1 MSTEVP
7 SSPEPRQ
14 DPKEER
20 TWAMVCHLAALAG
33 YIIPVAGNIVGPLI
47 IWLMK
52 KEQFALVND
61 QGRESLNFQ
70 ISITIYAIIAGL
82 LAFVGIGLVLLPVVG
97 IFALVMIIMAAI
109 KANEGV
115 AYRYPLNMRFIS

>member
-7 SSPEPRQ
+7 SSPEPGQ

-47 IWLMK
+47 VWLMK

-61 QGRESLNFQ
+61 QGKVARTHFLDA
-70 ISITIYAIIAGL
+70 Y
-82 LAFVGIGLVLLPVVG
+82 VRVLHHAV
-97 IFALVMIIMAAI
+97 
-109 KANEGV
+109 
-115 AYRYPLNMRFIS
+115 R

>member
-7 SSPEPRQ
+7 SSPEPGQ

-115 AYRYPLNMRFIS
+115 AYRYPLTMRFIS